1 MPNKTEV
8 KQLITPDNKY
18 NHGIPWIIL
27 ATFLFV
33 TMDAMVKALLHD
45 GYQLV
50 QVVWGRYFFHF
61 LLLLILFLPKLRIVY
76 LSKNFGLQLLRSILL
91 LMTTSLFFSGLQFVP
106 LAEASAI
113 MLISPLIV
121 TALAMPILKEPVG
134 SRRWI
139 GVGIGFIG
147 ALIIIRPGSAL
158 ISIGILFPA
167 AAAISFAI
175 YQISTRLLSQA
186 DPITTTLFY
195 TALVG
200 TLFTSAVAPFYW
212 TPPTSGAWSLMIMTG
227 LCGGLGHFSL
237 IKAFTLSPASV
248 ISPYG
253 YLNLI
258 WALLFGFLL
267 FSEIPNIWSIV
278 GGVIITSSGLY
289 VYHRERKQNSSNHT

>member
-8 KQLITPDNKY
+8 KQPTPPNNKC

-61 LLLLILFLPKLRIVY
+61 LLLLIIFLPKLRVVY
-76 LSKNFGLQLLRSILL
+76 SSKNLKLQILRSILL

-139 GVGIGFIG
+139 GVAIGFIG

-158 ISIGILFPA
+158 MSVGILFPA
-167 AAAISFAI
+167 AAAISFGI

-200 TLFTSAVAPFYW
+200 TLFTSAAAPFYW
-212 TPPTSGAWSLMIMTG
+212 TPPTSGAWALMITTG
-227 LCGGLGHFSL
+227 LCGGLGHFAL

-267 FSEIPNIWSIV
+267 FSEIPNIWTIV
-278 GGVIITSSGLY
+278 GGVIITTSGLY
-289 VYHRERKQNSSNHT
+289 VYHRERNQKPSNRP